1 MEKKS
6 LLGCWYLSVVV
17 GFLGCWY
24 LSVVVGGAI
33 CCFWWRSW
41 LMCHG
46 ESVVAGTARNFC
58 MSCGLNFCQIGTE
71 VLGN

>member
-6 LLGCWYLSVVV
+6 LLGCWYLSVVVV

-33 CCFWWRSW
+33 CCFWCRSW

-46 ESVVAGTARNFC
+46 ESVVGTARNFC

>member
-1 MEKKS
+1 
-6 LLGCWYLSVVV
+6 
-17 GFLGCWY
+17 
-24 LSVVVGGAI
+24 
-33 CCFWWRSW
+33 
-41 LMCHG
+41 MCHG